1 MKRSSSTVFLAVLIG
16 TATLGSCQK
25 AYHQENERYVF
36 VASNIKLPYWERQ
49 RAGFM
54 DSANVLKVKAEFT
67 GPDRYDPDAELKAF
81 QDAYASHPSGIL
93 VSPARPEIFKDAINA
108 AVEAGI
114 PVICVDSD
122 SPGSQR
128 LLFIGTNN
136 FRAGIE
142 SGEQIAELMHGH
154 GTLVL
159 ITIPGQFNLDERARG
174 VEQALKKYPS
184 IHIGNIVNDSG
195 VSQLATDNL
204 STLLQN
210 RAPMDGILCLE
221 ASGGPGAAKALDAV
235 RMAGKIPL
243 VAMDANP
250 ETLDGISKGV
260 IAATVAQ
267 KPYTMSFYG
276 LRMLDDLHHN
286 VVHQFQDWRT
296 APTSPLPHVIDTGTA
311 VINAKNVEDFKDA
324 LSTVSSR
331 S

>member
-1 MKRSSSTVFLAVLIG
+1 MKRLSTLYLTVLAAI
-16 TATLGSCQK
+16 TTLGSCQK
-25 AYHQENERYVF
+25 PYHEDSERYVF
-36 VASNIKLPYWERQ
+36 VAANVKLPYWERAQ
-49 RAGFM
+49 EGFM
-54 DSANVLKVKAEFT
+54 DSAKVLKVKAAFT

-81 QDAYASHPSGIL
+81 QDTAASHPSGIL

-108 AVEAGI
+108 AVQAGI

-122 SPGSQR
+122 SPASQR

-136 FRAGIE
+136 FRAGME

-154 GTLVL
+154 GSLIL

-174 VEQALKKYPS
+174 VQEVLKKYPS
-184 IHIGNIVNDSG
+184 VHITNIVNDSG
-195 VSQLATDNL
+195 VSQLAADNL

-210 RAPMDGILCLE
+210 KAPMDGILCLE
-221 ASGGPGAAKALDAV
+221 ASGGPGAAKALDNV
-235 RMAGKIPL
+235 GMAGKIPL

-267 KPYTMSFYG
+267 KPYTMAFYG

-296 APTSPLPHVIDTGTA
+296 APTSPLPRVIDTGTA
-311 VINAKNVEDFKDA
+311 VINARNVEDFKDA
-324 LSTVSSR
+324 LATTAAR
-331 S
+331 Q

>member
-1 MKRSSSTVFLAVLIG
+1 MKRPTSTLYLAALIG
-16 TATLGSCQK
+16 VAALGSCQK
-25 AYHQENERYVF
+25 PYHQENERYVF
-36 VASNIKLPYWERQ
+36 VAANIKLPYWERQ
-49 RAGFM
+49 RLGFM
-54 DSANVLKVKAEFT
+54 DSAKQLKVKAEFT

-81 QDAYASHPSGIL
+81 QDAVASRPSGIL
-93 VSPARPEIFKDAINA
+93 VSPARPETFKDAING
-108 AVEAGI
+108 AVQAGI

-136 FRAGIE
+136 FRAGME
-142 SGEQIAELMHGH
+142 SGEQIGELLHGH

-174 VEQALKKYPS
+174 VEEALKKYPS
-184 IHIGNIVNDSG
+184 IHIGNIINDSG
-195 VSQLATDNL
+195 VSQLAADNL

-210 RAPMDGILCLE
+210 RAPIDGILCLE
-221 ASGGPGAAKALDAV
+221 ASGGPGAAKALENL
-235 RMAGKIPL
+235 RMGGKIPV
-243 VAMDANP
+243 VAMDANA
-250 ETLDGISKGV
+250 ETLDGISTGV

-296 APTSPLPHVIDTGTA
+296 APTSPLPRVIDTGTA

-324 LSTVSSR
+324 LSTSKS
-331 S
+331 

>member
-1 MKRSSSTVFLAVLIG
+1 MKRSSTLYLAVLVAV
-16 TATLGSCQK
+16 ATLGSCQK
-25 AYHQENERYVF
+25 PYHEDTERYVF
-36 VASNIKLPYWERQ
+36 VAANVKLPYWERAQ
-49 RAGFM
+49 QGFM
-54 DSANVLKVKAEFT
+54 DSAKILKVKAEFT

-81 QDAYASHPSGIL
+81 QDTAASHPSGIL
-93 VSPARPEIFKDAINA
+93 VSPARPDIFKDPINA
-108 AVEAGI
+108 AIQAGI

-122 SPGSQR
+122 SPASQR

-136 FRAGIE
+136 FRAGRE
-142 SGEQIAELMHGH
+142 SAEQIAELMHGH
-154 GTLVL
+154 GSLVL

-174 VEQALKKYPS
+174 VQEALKKYPS
-184 IHIGNIVNDSG
+184 IHITNIVNDSG
-195 VSQLATDNL
+195 VSQLAADNL

-221 ASGGPGAAKALDAV
+221 ASGGPGAAKALDNV

-250 ETLDGISKGV
+250 ETLDWISKGV

-267 KPYTMSFYG
+267 KPYSMAFYG

-296 APTSPLPHVIDTGTA
+296 APTSPLPRVIDTGTA
-311 VINAKNVEDFKDA
+311 VINARNVEDFKDA
-324 LSTVSSR
+324 MATTAAR
-331 S
+331 Q

>member
-1 MKRSSSTVFLAVLIG
+1 MKGSSSTLYLALV
-16 TATLGSCQK
+16 ATVILGSCQK
-25 AYHQENERYVF
+25 PYHQENERYVF
-36 VASNIKLPYWERQ
+36 VTLNVKLPYWQ
-49 RAGFM
+49 REQAGFM
-54 DSANVLKVKAEFT
+54 DSAKMLKVKAEFT

-81 QDAYASHPSGIL
+81 QDAVASHPSGIL
-93 VSPARPEIFKDAINA
+93 VSPARPEMFKNAIDGAVRDA
-108 AVEAGI
+108 I

-122 SPGSQR
+122 SPASQR

-136 FRAGIE
+136 FRAGLE

-154 GTLVL
+154 GTVVL

-174 VEQALKKYPS
+174 VEEAFKKYPS

-195 VSQLATDNL
+195 VSQLAADHL

-210 RAPMDGILCLE
+210 RAAIDGILCLE
-221 ASGGPGAAKALDAV
+221 ASGGPGAAKALDNV
-235 RMAGKIPL
+235 RMAGKIPI

-250 ETLDGISKGV
+250 DTLDWISKGA

-267 KPYTMSFYG
+267 KPYSMAFYG

-296 APTSPLPHVIDTGTA
+296 APTSPLPRVIDTGTA
-311 VINAKNVEDFKDA
+311 IINARNVEDFRDA
-324 LSTVSSR
+324 LAVVAAR
-331 S
+331 Q

>member
-1 MKRSSSTVFLAVLIG
+1 MKRSASTLYLATLVAVG
-16 TATLGSCQK
+16 TLGSCQK
-25 AYHQENERYVF
+25 PYHEDNERYVF
-36 VASNIKLPYWERQ
+36 VAANVKLPYWGRQ
-49 RAGFM
+49 QAGFV
-54 DSANVLKVKAEFT
+54 DSAKVLRVKAEFT

-81 QDAYASHPSGIL
+81 QDAAASRPSGIL

-108 AVEAGI
+108 AVQAGI

-122 SPGSQR
+122 SPSSQR

-136 FRAGIE
+136 FRAGQE
-142 SGEQIAELMHGH
+142 SGEQIAELMHRH
-154 GTLVL
+154 GSLVL

-174 VEQALKKYPS
+174 VEAALKKYPS
-184 IHIGNIVNDSG
+184 IHITNIINDSG
-195 VSQLATDNL
+195 VSQLAADNL

-210 RAPMDGILCLE
+210 RAPIDGILCLE
-221 ASGGPGAAKALDAV
+221 ASGGPGAAKALDNV
-235 RMAGKIPL
+235 RMGGKIPL

-267 KPYTMSFYG
+267 KPYSMSFYG

-296 APTSPLPHVIDTGTA
+296 APTSPLPRVIDTGTA
-311 VINAKNVEDFKDA
+311 VINSRNVEDFKDA
-324 LSTVSSR
+324 LSIIASKS
-331 S
+331 

>member
-1 MKRSSSTVFLAVLIG
+1 MKRSTSSLYLAVLVAV
-16 TATLGSCQK
+16 ATLDSCQK
-25 AYHQENERYVF
+25 PYHEENERYVF
-36 VASNIKLPYWERQ
+36 VAANIKLPYWQ
-49 RAGFM
+49 REQAGFM
-54 DSANVLKVKAEFT
+54 DSAKVLKVKAEFI
-67 GPDRYDPDAELKAF
+67 GPDRYDPDAELKSF
-81 QDAYASHPSGIL
+81 QDAAASRPSGIL

-108 AVEAGI
+108 AVQAGI

-122 SPGSQR
+122 SPASQR

-136 FRAGIE
+136 FRAGLE

-154 GTLVL
+154 GTVVL
-159 ITIPGQFNLDERARG
+159 ITIPGQFNLDERAHG
-174 VEQALKKYPS
+174 VEEAFKKYPS

-195 VSQLATDNL
+195 VSHLAADNL

-221 ASGGPGAAKALDAV
+221 ASGGPGAAKALENV
-235 RMAGKIPL
+235 RMAGKIPI

-250 ETLDGISKGV
+250 ETLDLISKGA

-267 KPYTMSFYG
+267 KPYCMSFYG

-286 VVHQFQDWRT
+286 VVHQFLDWRT
-296 APTSPLPHVIDTGTA
+296 APTSPLPRIIDTGTA

-324 LSTVSSR
+324 LSIIASKS
-331 S
+331 

>member
-1 MKRSSSTVFLAVLIG
+1 MKRLSTLYLTVLAAI
-16 TATLGSCQK
+16 TTLGSCQK
-25 AYHQENERYVF
+25 PYHEDSERYVF
-36 VASNIKLPYWERQ
+36 VAANVKLPYWERAQ
-49 RAGFM
+49 EGFM
-54 DSANVLKVKAEFT
+54 DSAKVLKVKAAFT

-81 QDAYASHPSGIL
+81 QDTAASHPSGIL

-108 AVEAGI
+108 AVQAGI

-122 SPGSQR
+122 SPASQR

-136 FRAGIE
+136 FRAGME

-154 GTLVL
+154 GSLIL

-174 VEQALKKYPS
+174 VQEVLKKYPS
-184 IHIGNIVNDSG
+184 VHITNIVNDSG
-195 VSQLATDNL
+195 VSQLAADNL

-210 RAPMDGILCLE
+210 KAPMDGILCLE
-221 ASGGPGAAKALDAV
+221 ASGGPGAAKALDNV
-235 RMAGKIPL
+235 GMAGKIPL

-250 ETLDGISKGV
+250 ETLDWISKGV

-267 KPYTMSFYG
+267 KPYTMAFYG

-286 VVHQFQDWRT
+286 VVHQFGDWRT
-296 APTSPLPHVIDTGTA
+296 APTSPLPRVIDTGTA

-324 LSTVSSR
+324 LATVAAR
-331 S
+331 Q